1 MMATV
6 SELSMYQATSLKLR
20 DELEDLNQDLERQQ
34 EQDREEAKQRKEQ
47 ELLFLSSATR
57 TMAEPRVNAYIP
69 QNDELGLPRAYG
81 AHQPFL
87 PTPIGSN
94 ARHIRKPQPKPI
106 EI

>member
-1 MMATV
+1 
-6 SELSMYQATSLKLR
+6 
-20 DELEDLNQDLERQQ
+20 
-34 EQDREEAKQRKEQ
+34 
-47 ELLFLSSATR
+47 
-57 TMAEPRVNAYIP
+57 MAEPRVNAYIP